1 MRMFVADEV
10 AYEAAESYATL
21 FEVEVCPA
29 GKGQGGKTPA
39 PAIHQSR

>member
-1 MRMFVADEV
+1 MRVFVADDV

-21 FEVEVCPA
+21 FEVEACSA
-29 GKGQGGKTPA
+29 GKGGRTPA